1 MQVPARGSDTRRK
14 GKRATGLRLP
24 RPMIQEP
31 EVEGSPSIF
40 GGGHMRAF
48 CIRTTE
54 ANGPIGYRK
63 EGISPHD

>member
-1 MQVPARGSDTRRK
+1 
-14 GKRATGLRLP
+14 
-24 RPMIQEP
+24 MIQEP

-40 GGGHMRAF
+40 DGGHMRAF